1 MNISL
6 SSCRKDFS
14 YLLSLSDG
22 KWKKNADICLH
33 FCKKKM
39 CIRRRVKHPFY
50 RGGGG
55 STNADFVV
63 FLMRIGSLLT
73 WLCESSNHLQPWFWQ
88 LFDHNQ
94 YNNVENFTQQS
105 ASWSSSKSW
114 HQNCNKVSSHL
125 LYVPHQLWRNELAL
139 SLISGV
145 RSAHTVSGCSSKP
158 LPHQPGFWPQWAKIL
173 S

>member
-1 MNISL
+1 
-6 SSCRKDFS
+6 
-14 YLLSLSDG
+14 
-22 KWKKNADICLH
+22 
-33 FCKKKM
+33 M
-39 CIRRRVKHPFY
+39 CIRTRVKHPFC

-55 STNADFVV
+55 GGGGGGGVNQC
-63 FLMRIGSLLT
+63 
-73 WLCESSNHLQPWFWQ
+73 WLCGIPHENRIITDLTVCVSSTHLQPWFWQ